1 MIRLLIWVFGIAIS
15 IALGLWLAPL
25 ILADNS
31 YVLVVVAGHGIETSV
46 PVVIGLVLFGYLV
59 IAFFQRLAQY
69 GMRGLRGISSLGARN
84 RERQSRRLTEQ
95 GLLAFAEGEWARS
108 ERLMTRAARRSD
120 VPLMNYLIAA
130 NAAQERGDVSAR
142 DNYLQQAYQKSP
154 KEQVAIGLA
163 QAKLYMQE
171 KNHEQAVAL
180 VSELHQ
186 QHPKHRHVLTL
197 LGQLYF
203 ELRDWKSWQGIAPK
217 LKKYRCFTKAQLEQM
232 EQQISASG
240 IHDLEHMDSDGL
252 LQWWDHLPYAH
263 KEDLLMVNSYLD
275 ALIERDLIQQA
286 VETCDWSMKE
296 QWNSHAVGL
305 FTKLAGEP
313 AEMLAMAKKWY
324 KKYGNEPLLLSCV
337 IELALRAEQWQVAKD
352 YLELAIAS
360 DDSMTNQVRLAQVY
374 HHLGDQQQ
382 ATQLI
387 TKLLPPTL

>member
-1 MIRLLIWVFGIAIS
+1 
-15 IALGLWLAPL
+15 LAPL

-46 PVVIGLVLFGYLV
+46 PVVIGLVLIGYLA
-59 IAFFQRLAQY
+59 IAFCQRLAQY

-203 ELRDWKSWQGIAPK
+203 ELRDWKAW
-217 LKKYRCFTKAQLEQM
+217 
-232 EQQISASG
+232 
-240 IHDLEHMDSDGL
+240 
-252 LQWWDHLPYAH
+252 
-263 KEDLLMVNSYLD
+263 
-275 ALIERDLIQQA
+275 
-286 VETCDWSMKE
+286 
-296 QWNSHAVGL
+296 
-305 FTKLAGEP
+305 
-313 AEMLAMAKKWY
+313 
-324 KKYGNEPLLLSCV
+324 
-337 IELALRAEQWQVAKD
+337 
-352 YLELAIAS
+352 
-360 DDSMTNQVRLAQVY
+360 
-374 HHLGDQQQ
+374 
-382 ATQLI
+382 
-387 TKLLPPTL
+387 